1 MSRPATRPAPLYSA
15 IRPSPIYASPS
26 AYTQSAPNLR
36 RYAIKTQKV
45 PEDVDSLCTTISF
58 VNPEERERYLSEP
71 VSFLQFVQEKESVYH
86 SPVRSRYGS
95 LASPLMERIPY
106 VQPVSSSIENSVVHS
121 AYQTTTPPLSPVIA
135 DAHPAGRG
143 YDYLR
148 PPFIEYTREER
159 TAKDLETEHAYIQ
172 FLTHTAPALSMF
184 PFKRT
189 VKAIIRDPDGQ
200 HFEVHR
206 RPYELLEP
214 GMRVVCF
221 GDMVGEWFTTGE
233 MRQQAGYVMWK
244 WVNHETRY
252 CTIVRVAIRFVRPLT
267 WVERAKEHAKKDINS
282 SEITGRGKDLPSC
295 RLAEQDHGERTGA
308 HFRIRVPTCKT
319 SDQRPNPR
327 RHQRELFLCVT
338 TARLA
343 GNVAIKK
350 SVATK
355 WEKDPES
362 VVRESAMEENNRPVI
377 EQGMTM
383 QNGWSTFGNVL
394 SLTVGSNKG

>member
-36 RYAIKTQKV
+36 RYTIKTQKV

-86 SPVRSRYGS
+86 SPVPA
-95 LASPLMERIPY
+95 ASKT
-106 VQPVSSSIENSVVHS
+106 VSS
-121 AYQTTTPPLSPVIA
+121 TLPTKPLPHLSLPVIA

-267 WVERAKEHAKKDINS
+267 WMERAKEHAKKVMKKFRKAAAHSFDI
-282 SEITGRGKDLPSC
+282 E
-295 RLAEQDHGERTGA
+295 
-308 HFRIRVPTCKT
+308 
-319 SDQRPNPR
+319 
-327 RHQRELFLCVT
+327 
-338 TARLA
+338 
-343 GNVAIKK
+343 
-350 SVATK
+350 
-355 WEKDPES
+355 
-362 VVRESAMEENNRPVI
+362 
-377 EQGMTM
+377 
-383 QNGWSTFGNVL
+383 
-394 SLTVGSNKG
+394 